1 MTDVGTRRRIDFA
14 RWRSDS
20 ASGGNRYDDELV
32 AALRTLGPYL
42 HEHVVTGSWP
52 LPDQHDRERFS
63 DVLATGDNWLVDN
76 IVGSAAP
83 EKIESAVAQGRR
95 VTLLMHYFPSDD
107 STLSSVDQE
116 RLTASEAV
124 AVSAAS
130 SVVVTSEWAAAEVAC
145 RYGRDDAVVAQP
157 GVRPADVAPG
167 SASSGDPPRLLWLG
181 RLTAQKDPLTF
192 VEALSSL
199 RDLEWIAQLVGPDTV
214 DKDLSQRIH
223 DCIHKA
229 GLVDR
234 IDVLGPQTGQ
244 ALEVIWA
251 GTDLLVHS
259 SKSET
264 YGMVVSEALARGIPS
279 VVATG
284 TGAVEAQEV
293 GGTFPQGGV
302 AALAGELRTWLGD
315 PQRQERWRADAADLR
330 AHLPT
335 WEATARIIAS
345 TLDS

>member
-1 MTDVGTRRRIDFA
+1 MTDAGTRRRIDFA

-32 AALRTLGPYL
+32 AALRTLGLDL
-42 HEHVVTGSWP
+42 HEHVMTGPWP
-52 LPDQHDRERFS
+52 RPEDHDSQGFS

-83 EKIESAVAQGRR
+83 EGIEMAVAQGRR

-107 STLSSVDQE
+107 ATLSVSDRE
-116 RLTASEAV
+116 RLAASEAV
-124 AVSAAS
+124 AVLAS
-130 SVVVTSEWAAAEVAC
+130 SSIVVTSEWAAAEVAS
-145 RYGRDDAVVAQP
+145 RYDRDDAVVAQP
-157 GVRPADVAPG
+157 GVRPADIAPG
-167 SASSGDPPRLLWLG
+167 SARNGSTPMVLWLG
-181 RLTAQKDPLTF
+181 RLTVQKDPLTF
-192 VEALSSL
+192 VDALISL
-199 RDLEWIAQLVGPDTV
+199 RDLDWTARLVGPNTV
-214 DKDLSQRIH
+214 NKNLSQEVRDRIG
-223 DCIHKA
+223 KA

-234 IDVLGPQTGQ
+234 IDVSGSQTGQ

-251 GTDLLVHS
+251 STDLLVHS
-259 SKSET
+259 SRSET

-293 GGTFPQGGV
+293 GGTFRQGEA
-302 AALAGELRTWLGD
+302 AALADQLRTWIGD
-315 PQRQERWRADAADLR
+315 LQLQERWRVDAADRR
-330 AHLPT
+330 AHLPA

-345 TLDS
+345 TFDS